1 MSLRI
6 VQTFP
11 KLSPTSS
18 VSVATTGIALRS
30 GYLRVSVAA
39 TAAYVD
45 VGNNPSATSSSFHIP
60 AQNAQV
66 FKERVARQVVAGIIT
81 GATTVIGFGEN
92 NGNPFTTNDYVA
104 IENAYPAGINTV
116 HSQVIATTDSS
127 ITINFNSSA
136 ITGVA
141 FTTAT
146 VARTVRVSALGQNGS
161 ADVSVTEVQIAGTI

>member
-30 GYLRVSVAA
+30 GYIRVSVAA

-45 VGNNPSATSSSFHIP
+45 IGNSPVATSSSFHVP
-60 AQNAQV
+60 AQTSQV
-66 FKERVARQVVAGIIT
+66 FKERVARQVIAGIVT
-81 GATTVIGFGEN
+81 GTTTFISFGEN

-104 IENAYPAGINTV
+104 IENAYPVGINSV

-127 ITINFNSSA
+127 ITINFNSTA
-136 ITGVA
+136 FTGIA
-141 FTTAT
+141 LTTAT

-161 ADVSVTEVQIAGTI
+161 ADVSVCEVQIAGTI